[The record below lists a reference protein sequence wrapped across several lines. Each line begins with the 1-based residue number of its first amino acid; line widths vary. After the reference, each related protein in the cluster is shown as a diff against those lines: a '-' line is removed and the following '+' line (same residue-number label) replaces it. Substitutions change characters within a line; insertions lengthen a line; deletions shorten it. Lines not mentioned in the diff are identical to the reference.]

1 MKTAPAPSSLPNLDS
16 IPQATPA
23 RKPGFLSRGLMKI
36 LAYPAEGAVRIYNT
50 IEHGLSFAGGAYLA
64 LLAPSPILERLRW
77 RIGAWRAWSA
87 FYKAHAEVPAY
98 REYIKSHGGLPS
110 IGLNGNLTPDLTSIP
125 ETDKKSYVQAYSIYD
140 RLVFG
145 RLPSTGVTA
154 DESSGSS
161 GTPTNWVRGRAERE
175 TVSRM
180 MQLSFRQSVDQS
192 RPTFIL
198 NAFALGAWAT
208 GINVSMSLVN
218 TSNL

>member
-1 MKTAPAPSSLPNLDS
+1 
-16 IPQATPA
+16 
-23 RKPGFLSRGLMKI
+23 
-36 LAYPAEGAVRIYNT
+36 
-50 IEHGLSFAGGAYLA
+50 
-64 LLAPSPILERLRW
+64 
-77 RIGAWRAWSA
+77 
-87 FYKAHAEVPAY
+87 YKAHAEVPAY

-218 TSNL
+218 TSNLKTIGPNIDKIVSTMLAFGPQNHYVVMGYPPFLKTLADDPIRASLW